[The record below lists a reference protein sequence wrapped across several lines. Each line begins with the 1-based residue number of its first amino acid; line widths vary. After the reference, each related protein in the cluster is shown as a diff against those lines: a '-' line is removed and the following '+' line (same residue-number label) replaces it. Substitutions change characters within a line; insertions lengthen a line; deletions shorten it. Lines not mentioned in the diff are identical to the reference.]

1 MATVARI
8 AGALLAETHGR
19 YYLVG
24 NTKEPCDWQAAG
36 FVAPGRIDALET
48 PFQPLTPLGEV
59 RLAGVRLHLEVEGEG
74 LPRLL
79 AERLV
84 IKRNGSVSERLWNLI
99 VGAGPDGQPPEAA
112 RDVRWLGELPP
123 QVWAVVQDT
132 VLRCL

>member
-1 MATVARI
+1 MATVARL
-8 AGALLAETHGR
+8 AGALLAETQGQ

-36 FVAPGRIDALET
+36 FAAPARIDALAE
-48 PFQPLTPLGEV
+48 PFQPLTPLGAV
-59 RLAGVRLHLEVEGEG
+59 QLAGVRLRLPVEGEA

-99 VGAGPDGQPPEAA
+99 VAAGQDRPSANGTV
-112 RDVRWLGELPP
+112 DVRWLGELPP
-123 QVWAVVQDT
+123 QIWNIVQDT
-132 VLRCL
+132 LLRCL